1 VVYKLTPQTTGDWKE
16 TILFSFGGNAQYGPN
31 GATPFSGIVFDSAG
45 NIYGTTKFGG
55 QYAHGTIYELVAPA
69 SGKGAYKEHVVFN
82 FDGEDGAQPEAGL
95 ILNSGYLYGT
105 TYGGGANGS
114 GSVFEANAHANIT
127 KTTMTSSPDPSTQGE
142 AVTFTATV
150 TSSAGPPPDGEVIR
164 FDKIG
169 TAPLVNGVATF
180 TTKHLP
186 VGSIDT
192 AATYF
197 GDINFT
203 PSNSTRWL
211 QVVDSK

>member
-1 VVYKLTPQTTGDWKE
+1 
-16 TILFSFGGNAQYGPN
+16 
-31 GATPFSGIVFDSAG
+31 
-45 NIYGTTKFGG
+45 
-55 QYAHGTIYELVAPA
+55 
-69 SGKGAYKEHVVFN
+69 
-82 FDGEDGAQPEAGL
+82 
-95 ILNSGYLYGT
+95 
-105 TYGGGANGS
+105 
-114 GSVFEANAHANIT
+114 VFEANAHANIT

-169 TAPLVNGVATF
+169 TALLVNGVATF
-180 TTKHLP
+180 TTKQLP